1 MTPAQ
6 QKTVSEREAK
16 GFRVIGTD
24 RDGVIRMTN
33 GADQRVVFKDGTEK
47 RAQHD
52 YLRW

>member
-6 QKTVSEREAK
+6 EKTVSERESE

-33 GADQRVVFKDGTEK
+33 GADQRVVFKDGSEK

-52 YLRW
+52 YMRR

>member
-6 QKTVSEREAK
+6 EKTVSERESE

-33 GADQRVVFKDGTEK
+33 GADQRVVFKDGSEK

-52 YLRW
+52 FMNR